1 MNSPRPL
8 PALLGLLAIFQTAP
22 LLAQEKLSDRI
33 LADHP
38 TLIIN
43 SLDVV
48 QDDLLRL
55 GQDLAPNF
63 GIEHLV
69 REWFNSDGSGIDRN
83 SGVILY
89 ELQNF
94 HNSVLEYRA
103 SDPKMADSHFKEET
117 KPEDAASSWRSFRKN
132 RFPFADL
139 MTVFGLSRE
148 QVGLRIDDRFFV
160 RSQDSKKTKKED
172 FDWLLADKSKLATKM
187 DPVSHQ
193 IIDKSGMS
201 YVLDKSTLDLLSYF
215 DAKDIVD
222 ASNFQSLTG
231 SERIWLED
239 LAKLSKDTEYAL
251 TGLKYHDRVMELRSH
266 IKLAKETQ
274 LDDLFNIKESQK
286 PWDAVLGFEHQGL
299 AGVVALNMKAFKSA
313 AAARAIPKIGLSEVN
328 HSEATRFLNGNML
341 QLLSELIGDSWNDFS
356 ATRLGVYEND
366 AEQKAGQVAIVGV
379 VDAKDP
385 QQLIAELK
393 KISALSMPT
402 DKNAEAEAQR
412 QRVINELIEDLKSDT
427 DRVAS
432 RAETRLKLGGEVAL
446 KSIRDAMPNLNP
458 NAKVRAKR
466 VDAGITR
473 ILKSRNKKKAVI
485 DPKFWTTLNP
495 KLEFKNAEKTAD
507 GFNAFLI
514 EISPDPSKPEE
525 VRQQARGMMKGLFGD
540 QWNTIPVIQVED
552 HFVFMIGSNQEK
564 LNQICRNVRDQKN
577 DLLKHLNGVGDG
589 SQSGQFQVMF
599 NPEKLD
605 RIFGISRQANWIF
618 HPKKKPEDDEKLCWV
633 GLNLNSNSLGAEFL
647 LPIDQFQSFFNALH

>member
-1 MNSPRPL
+1 MLVS
-8 PALLGLLAIFQTAP
+8 
-22 LLAQEKLSDRI
+22 S
-33 LADHP
+33 
-38 TLIIN
+38 
-43 SLDVV
+43 
-48 QDDLLRL
+48 
-55 GQDLAPNF
+55 
-63 GIEHLV
+63 HLV
-69 REWFNSDGSGIDRN
+69 RQWFNSDGSGIDRN

-117 KPEDAASSWRSFRKN
+117 KSEDAASSWRSFRKN
-132 RFPFADL
+132 RFPFVDL

-172 FDWLLADKSKLATKM
+172 FDWLLADKPKLATKM

-201 YVLDKSTLDLLSYF
+201 YVLDKSTLDLVSYF

-222 ASNFQSLTG
+222 ENNFQSLTG

-251 TGLKYHDRVMELRSH
+251 IGLKYHDRVMELRSH
-266 IKLAKETQ
+266 IKLAKGTQ

-299 AGVVALNMKAFKSA
+299 AGVVALNMEAFKSA
-313 AAARAIPKIGLSEVN
+313 AAARAIPKIGLSEVY
-328 HSEATRFLNGNML
+328 HSDATRFLNGNML

-412 QRVINELIEDLKSDT
+412 QRVINELIEDLKSNT

-432 RAETRLKLGGEVAL
+432 RAETRLKA
-446 KSIRDAMPNLNP
+446 
-458 NAKVRAKR
+458 
-466 VDAGITR
+466 
-473 ILKSRNKKKAVI
+473 
-485 DPKFWTTLNP
+485 W
-495 KLEFKNAEKTAD
+495 
-507 GFNAFLI
+507 
-514 EISPDPSKPEE
+514 
-525 VRQQARGMMKGLFGD
+525 
-540 QWNTIPVIQVED
+540 W
-552 HFVFMIGSNQEK
+552 
-564 LNQICRNVRDQKN
+564 
-577 DLLKHLNGVGDG
+577 
-589 SQSGQFQVMF
+589 
-599 NPEKLD
+599 
-605 RIFGISRQANWIF
+605 
-618 HPKKKPEDDEKLCWV
+618 
-633 GLNLNSNSLGAEFL
+633 
-647 LPIDQFQSFFNALH
+647 